1 MVFMSLLPTHLY
13 FSLPLRP
20 TPIVTK
26 VERATG
32 VFSASWSSQVTNRQL
47 FSLFGAGFGLIWLL
61 SCHEPLD
68 IQHGIVSAK
77 KIEVF
82 VISSSLGRH
91 YVFALRPFI
100 SVALRIKFVNDFLDN
115 VSTDLRYS
123 DLYLISPQCDF
134 ELGQQDTLRT

>member
-1 MVFMSLLPTHLY
+1 M
-13 FSLPLRP
+13 
-20 TPIVTK
+20 
-26 VERATG
+26 
-32 VFSASWSSQVTNRQL
+32 TNRQL

-91 YVFALRPFI
+91 YFFALRPFT
-100 SVALRIKFVNDFLDN
+100 SMASCLEGVHIKFVNYFLDN
-115 VSTDLRYS
+115 VPTDLRS
-123 DLYLISPQCDF
+123 CNVYLISPSCDF
-134 ELGQQDTLRT
+134 ELGRQDTLRT